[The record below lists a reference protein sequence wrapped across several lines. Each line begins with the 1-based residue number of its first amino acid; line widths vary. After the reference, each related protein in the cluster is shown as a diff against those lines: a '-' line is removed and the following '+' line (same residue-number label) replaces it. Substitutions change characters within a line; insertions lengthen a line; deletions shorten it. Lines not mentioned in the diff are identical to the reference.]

1 MKLTGKKYSAEFGE
15 HQEAVTAWKDGYY
28 EKKFSYTRYF
38 YEDQGVI
45 EDLEKGGKY
54 HFNFRTNNIENSNF
68 KKKIINVEGIDF
80 SKEEES
86 KLVDMV
92 LERIL
97 DGVKENSTL
106 SLYFEGKEIKRRYLE
121 ERGIISEKDG
131 QKRIIFD

>member
-1 MKLTGKKYSAEFGE
+1 MKLAGKKYSAEFGE
-15 HQEAVTAWKDGYY
+15 HRETITAWKEGHYG
-28 EKKFSYTRYF
+28 KKSSYTRYF
-38 YEDQGVI
+38 YEDQGFI
-45 EDLEKGGKY
+45 EDLENREKY

-97 DGVKENSTL
+97 DKVKEDPIL

-131 QKRIIFD
+131 QKRIVFD